1 MNIQRIVTRN
11 SCTHLGYGMICMPE
25 SALVLAMRQ
34 INHPELVI
42 RQYCAQPVLN
52 QVLICHQVGRTIR
65 TSNLFQ
71 TFLWK
76 YNNQFIGLQ
85 GEIVPCLV
93 TNGNFKA
100 DHVKQKNPEDDV
112 ALTVNGEAYM
122 TGDAQYKKHL
132 SVAVEEK
139 QKSTNCVNH
148 CASAAANNC
157 RKEHLDC
164 TGLAS
169 CTRGRHRCFVP
180 DSMAD
185 FQKGER

>member
-1 MNIQRIVTRN
+1 MLGERSGQVTYSKHSYGNIIT
-11 SCTHLGYGMICMPE
+11 SLLGYRE
-25 SALVLAMRQ
+25 
-34 INHPELVI
+34 
-42 RQYCAQPVLN
+42 
-52 QVLICHQVGRTIR
+52 
-65 TSNLFQ
+65 
-71 TFLWK
+71 K
-76 YNNQFIGLQ
+76 YYR
-85 GEIVPCLV
+85 VLV
-93 TNGNFKA
+93 TDRNFKA
-100 DHVKQKNPEDDV
+100 NHVKQKNPEDNV
-112 ALTVNGEAYM
+112 ALTGNSEAYM
-122 TGDAQYKKHL
+122 TGDARYKKHL
-132 SVAVEEK
+132 IVAVEEK